1 MQAFIQYNQPA
12 PSDHCIVCLYSRE
25 GLTPTQ
31 DCPECGAPSG
41 PRWIY
46 FVPLV
51 GKDELDAAR
60 WVPWIVGFQVGAG
73 LLQIGLAFV
82 AQRGGLPPWHTLL
95 QGMMYVAAG
104 LLVAVAHRFRFLGG
118 RRRRPNTLAIGDE
131 ELAVIENLRR
141 TQLYRL
147 DKMSDF
153 HTERHIGQAIVFQYE
168 GATVRLD
175 HARFCG
181 HSYPRMQN
189 FHDCL
194 RLAVTDAR
202 ARATAQGSEDRS

>member
-25 GLTPTQ
+25 GLEPRL

-41 PRWIY
+41 PGWIY
-46 FVPLV
+46 FVPVV
-51 GKDELDAAR
+51 GEGEKQAAK
-60 WVPWIVGFQVGAG
+60 WVPYMIALQFGLGA
-73 LLQIGLAFV
+73 LHFALA
-82 AQRGGLPPWHTLL
+82 ALARGGGALL
-95 QGMMYVAAG
+95 WPNSFNGLMCIATGAMMSVMHY
-104 LLVAVAHRFRFLGG
+104 FRFFGG

-131 ELAVIENLRR
+131 EFAVIENLRR

-147 DKMSDF
+147 DKMSNF

-168 GATVRLD
+168 GATVRLG
-175 HARFCG
+175 HARFFG

-194 RLAVTDAR
+194 KLAVSDAH
-202 ARATAQGSEDRS
+202 AKAAPSEAGS